1 MNHSE
6 KKSKSQK
13 RQTRLSKFISESN
26 GDLNSDYYVSA
37 QPIVKWAV
45 GKRGLIKKYSPYFP
59 KKFNKYFEPF
69 FGGGAIFFHMVS
81 LGKIAEAKISDINEE
96 LINVYE
102 VVKTKVD
109 DLIEELKS
117 GKYVNDKDIF
127 YDIRAEEPIDP
138 VLRAARLIYLN
149 RTCFNG
155 LYRVSKQ
162 GKFNVP
168 FGKYPKN
175 VKIFDEENL
184 RNVNQCLQ
192 NVELTSEDFEE
203 SVKDARKGDF
213 VYFDPPY
220 IPLTDTAYF
229 TNYTSEGFGMKE
241 QERLAKVFKELDE
254 RECLVME
261 SNSSAPIIW
270 ELYDGFDIKTV
281 HAKRFI
287 SSDPNGRGGVKETFI
302 RNFRTNSED

>member
-1 MNHSE
+1 MNNNP
-6 KKSKSQK
+6 QK
-13 RQTRLSKFISESN
+13 NGQNSRPKQSRLTSYISN
-26 GDLNSDYYVSA
+26 GENTGEIEFAVLVH
-37 QPIVKWAV
+37 PIVKWAG
-45 GKRGLIKKYSPYFP
+45 GKRGLIEKYKPCLP
-59 KKFNKYFEPF
+59 KDFNKYYEPF
-69 FGGGAIFFHMVS
+69 FGGGAIFFHLFSNGRV
-81 LGKIAEAKISDINEE
+81 KEAKISDINSE
-96 LINVYE
+96 LINMYE

-109 DLIEELKS
+109 DLVEELKS

-127 YDIRAEEPIDP
+127 YEIRAEEPEKP

-155 LYRVSKQ
+155 LYRVNKR

-192 NVELTSEDFEE
+192 NVELTSEDFEK
-203 SVKDARKGDF
+203 SVNDAKKGDF

-220 IPLTDTAYF
+220 MPLTETANF
-229 TNYTSEGFGMKE
+229 TDYTSKGFVMKE

-254 RECLVME
+254 RGCYVME
-261 SNSSAPIIW
+261 SNSDVPKIA
-270 ELYDGFDIKTV
+270 ELYEGYEIKKV

-287 SSDPNGRGGVKETFI
+287 SSDPNGRGGVLESLI
-302 RNFRTNSED
+302 VNY